1 VLGGGGGG
9 GGGTVGDSWAFTN
22 ERENKLISNIGRCFL
37 FVIKLSLLKRYS
49 FILRFLRV

>member
-22 ERENKLISNIGRCFL
+22 ETENKLISNIDKYFL
-37 FVIKLSLLKRYS
+37 FVI
-49 FILRFLRV
+49 